1 MLLWANTSARKVEP
15 MPPIAYCTVIRGKDL
30 SVRYEVRDRMVKLA
44 LKDGIKPTARY
55 YGVSRNTVRKW
66 LRRYQEVRVAG
77 LRERSRAPHHI
88 PHKTPVRVENKV
100 VRLKKRLRR
109 FGSRRLVRDYAVG
122 CSHGA
127 FDRICREHELL
138 RRRRRKRGRRN
149 DLRAIKARY
158 RFGRRTCND
167 TKHLRDIAEYWL
179 QARRL
184 RLPWYQYS
192 HRDVRTGTM
201 FLGFAD
207 ELSVNHA
214 AAFTEVLVAWYR
226 QHGVRL
232 KDGVWL
238 HDGGSEY
245 IGSWQAKKPSAFQRV
260 LVGAGIRGLEIP
272 KTTYN
277 AEVETIHNTIEFE
290 FFEVDRFRDRRDFF
304 RKASGYQLWYNWERK
319 NCNRGNRSPRE
330 ILAEVAPKVDPGV
343 LLLPVL
349 DLDEQVA
356 TRLEFEA
363 RQRQRGGHDV
373 PRPAPGL
380 KGSTSA
386 PPEAGSGMRR

>member
-1 MLLWANTSARKVEP
+1 
-15 MPPIAYCTVIRGKDL
+15 MPPIAYRTVIKGKDP
-30 SVRYEVRDRMVKLA
+30 SAKYEVRYSMVKLA
-44 LKDGIKPTARY
+44 LQNGIKPTARY
-55 YGVSRNTVRKW
+55 FAVSRNTVRKW
-66 LRRYQEVRVAG
+66 LRRYQQTRVDG
-77 LRERSRAPHHI
+77 LQEKSRAPHHI
-88 PHKTPVRVENKV
+88 PHKTPARVENKV

-109 FGSRRLVRDYAVG
+109 FGSKRLVRDYAPG
-122 CSHGA
+122 CGHGA

-138 RRRRRKRGRRN
+138 HRRRRKRVRRN

-167 TKHLRDIAEYWL
+167 TKHLHDIAEYWP
-179 QARRL
+179 QARERK
-184 RLPWYQYS
+184 LPWYQYS

-214 AAFTEVLVAWYR
+214 ALFTEVLVAWYR

-245 IGSWQAKKPSAFQRV
+245 IGSWQARRASAFQRV
-260 LVGAGIRGLEIP
+260 LVGAGIKGIQIP

-319 NCNRGNRSPRE
+319 NCYRGDRSPRE
-330 ILAEVAPKVDPGV
+330 ILAEVAPNVAPRI
-343 LLLPVL
+343 LLLPAL
-349 DLDEQVA
+349 DLDELLVTRVA
-356 TRLEFEA
+356 YEVR
-363 RQRQRGGHDV
+363 RRQRGGHDV
-373 PRPAPGL
+373 PGQAQSV
-380 KGSTSA
+380 GSW
-386 PPEAGSGMRR
+386 

>member
-1 MLLWANTSARKVEP
+1 M
-15 MPPIAYCTVIRGKDL
+15 
-30 SVRYEVRDRMVKLA
+30 LA
-44 LKDGIKPTARY
+44 LKQRIKPTARY

-66 LRRYQEVRVAG
+66 LRRYQEARIDG
-77 LRERSRAPHHI
+77 LQEKSRAPHHI
-88 PHKTPVRVENKV
+88 PHKTPAAVEQKV
-100 VRLKKRLRR
+100 VRLKRRLKR
-109 FGSRRLVRDYAVG
+109 FGSRRLVRDYAPG

-127 FDRICREHELL
+127 FDRICREHKLL
-138 RRRRRKRGRRN
+138 RRRKRKRERRN

-158 RFGRRTCND
+158 GFARRTCND
-167 TKHLRDIAEYWL
+167 TKHLRDIPEYWV
-179 QARRL
+179 QARKL

-207 ELSVNHA
+207 ELSLSHA

-226 QHGVRL
+226 LHGVRL
-232 KDGVWL
+232 KDSVWH

-245 IGSWQAKKPSAFQRV
+245 IGSWQAKEPSAFQRV
-260 LVGAGIRGLEIP
+260 LAGARIRGLEIP

-319 NCNRGNRSPRE
+319 NCNRDDRSPRE
-330 ILAEVAPKVDPGV
+330 IMAEVAPKVDQGI
-343 LLLPVL
+343 LLLPAL
-349 DLDEQVA
+349 DLDELLA
-356 TRLEFEA
+356 TRVSFVT
-363 RQRQRGGHDV
+363 RKHQPGGHDV
-373 PRPAPGL
+373 PWPVRERP
-380 KGSTSA
+380 SSA
-386 PPEAGSGMRR
+386 